1 MPVALIRG
9 AIEVDLKQ
17 AGLKA
22 TLPRRRIL
30 EFLESGDARH
40 FSAEDVYRAML
51 DAGEEVGRATVYRVL
66 TQFETAGMVIR
77 HNFEGGRA
85 VFELDDRAHHD
96 HIVCTRCGRIQEFVD
111 VTIEKHQDE
120 IARQHGFQISDHS
133 LVIYGICATCQSA

>member
-1 MPVALIRG
+1 M
-9 AIEVDLKQ
+9 DLKQ

-30 EFLESGDARH
+30 EVLEGSEARH
-40 FSAEDVYRAML
+40 FSAEDVYKAML
-51 DAGEEVGRATVYRVL
+51 DAGEEVGLATVYRVL

-85 VFELDDRAHHD
+85 VFELDDRDHHD

-111 VTIEKHQDE
+111 HTIENHQDE
-120 IARQHGFQISDHS
+120 IAKTHGFQISDHS
-133 LVIYGICATCQSA
+133 LVIYGMCEACQSI

>member
-1 MPVALIRG
+1 M
-9 AIEVDLKQ
+9 DLKQ

-30 EFLESGDARH
+30 EVLERSEARH
-40 FSAEDVYRAML
+40 FSAEDVYKAML
-51 DAGEEVGRATVYRVL
+51 DANEEVGLATVYRVL

-85 VFELDDRAHHD
+85 VFELDDRDHHD

-111 VTIEKHQDE
+111 NTIENHQDE
-120 IARQHGFQISDHS
+120 IAKAHGFQISDHS
-133 LVIYGICATCQSA
+133 LVIYGMCEACQPN